1 MTTLIEVWRIFEGSD
16 GDATR
21 ALYGRLEGHGPIGQV
36 TLNLF
41 RACKTSQRGKVY
53 RGRRYRGAAYDT
65 KEWSMG
71 LLCAHLSDHAGAA
84 IGISSWGWGE
94 DPEQPVHRHVLY
106 IDLPTGQ
113 VSFHTGQRLAGPD
126 YPGAWDGI
134 RDQQAH
140 RILRWVASVL
150 DGRAVA
156 AIARVEAAAAPEQ
169 LRLLP

>member
-1 MTTLIEVWRIFEGSD
+1 MNILLELYRVFEGSD
-16 GDATR
+16 GDTTR
-21 ALYGRLEGHGPIGQV
+21 ALYKSLEGHGPIGQV
-36 TLNLF
+36 ALNLF
-41 RACKTSQRGKVY
+41 RAAKTSQRGKVY

-71 LLCAHLSDHAGAA
+71 LLCAHLVDHAPS

-94 DPEQPVHRHVLY
+94 DLEQPVHRQVLY

-113 VSFHTGQRLAGPD
+113 VSFHTGLRGLGPD

-140 RILRWVASVL
+140 RILRWVADIL
-150 DGRAVA
+150 DGHAIA
-156 AIARVEAAAAPEQ
+156 AIARTEAAETPQ
-169 LRLLP
+169 QMDLL